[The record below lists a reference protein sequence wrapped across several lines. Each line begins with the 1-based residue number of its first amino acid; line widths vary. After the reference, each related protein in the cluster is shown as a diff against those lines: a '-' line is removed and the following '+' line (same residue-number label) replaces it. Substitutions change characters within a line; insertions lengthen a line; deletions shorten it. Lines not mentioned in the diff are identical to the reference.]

1 MIGSASYAGIGI
13 MIAGGFILPVV
24 ICIWWLLK
32 KKEKFT
38 TVLIGAATW
47 FVFAVLLEAIPK
59 YLLFNPST
67 SLGKTIVG
75 NAALYTVIGALMA
88 GIFEETGRFVAFKT
102 LLRKRTNKETGI
114 SHGIGHGGFE
124 AIFLLAV
131 TGIQYITYASMI
143 NSGAFQTV
151 VDIASAAGADV
162 SSLET
167 LPSQIMAI
175 TPMNG
180 VLSVVERAFAILLHI
195 GLSILVFNA
204 VRRSKI
210 GYYFLAVLLHALY
223 DVPAALYQ
231 TGILNI
237 YIVEV
242 MLAIYSVLFFVIVYR
257 TLYKRDDNI
266 SALHAPDCQK

>member
-88 GIFEETGRFVAFKT
+88 GIFEETGRIVAFKT

-210 GYYFLAVLLHALY
+210 GYYFLAVLLHALF

-231 TGILNI
+231 RGVLNL

>member
-88 GIFEETGRFVAFKT
+88 GIFEETGRIVAFKT

-162 SSLET
+162 SSLEAI
-167 LPSQIMAI
+167 PASIMAI
-175 TPMNG
+175 TPMSG

-210 GYYFLAVLLHALY
+210 GYYFLAVLLHALF

-231 TGILNI
+231 RGVLNI

-242 MLAIYSVLFFVIVYR
+242 MLAIYSVFFFVIVYR

-266 SALHAPDCQK
+266 SALRAPDCQK

>member
-88 GIFEETGRFVAFKT
+88 GIFEETGRIVAFKT

-124 AIFLLAV
+124 AIFLLVV

-231 TGILNI
+231 RGVLNL

>member
-47 FVFAVLLEAIPK
+47 FVFAILLEAIPK

-102 LLRKRTNKETGI
+102 VLRNRTNKETGI

-124 AIFLLAV
+124 AMFLMAV

-162 SSLET
+162 SSLEAI
-167 LPSQIMAI
+167 PASIMAI
-175 TPMNG
+175 TPMSG
-180 VLSVVERAFAILLHI
+180 VLSVVERAFGILLHI
-195 GLSILVFNA
+195 GLSIMVFNA

-210 GYYFLAVLLHALY
+210 GYYLLAILLHALY

-231 TGILNI
+231 TGVLNI
-237 YIVEV
+237 YIVEIMIAV
-242 MLAIYSVLFFVIVYR
+242 YSVLFFVILIR
-257 TLYKRDDNI
+257 TLYIKGR
-266 SALHAPDCQK
+266 

>member
-1 MIGSASYAGIGI
+1 MIGSEAFAGIGI

-24 ICIWWLLK
+24 ICIWWLLT
-32 KKEKFT
+32 KKEKIT

-59 YLLFNPST
+59 YFLLNPAT
-67 SLGKTIVG
+67 SLGKSIVG
-75 NAALYTVIGALMA
+75 NASLYTVIGALMA
-88 GIFEETGRFVAFKT
+88 GIFEETGRIVAFKT

-180 VLSVVERAFAILLHI
+180 VLSVAERAFAILLHI

-210 GYYFLAVLLHALY
+210 GYYFLAVLLHALF

-231 TGILNI
+231 RGVLNI

>member
-59 YLLFNPST
+59 YFLLNPAT
-67 SLGKTIVG
+67 SLGKSIVG

-88 GIFEETGRFVAFKT
+88 GIFEETGRIVAFKT

-124 AIFLLAV
+124 AMFLLAV

-162 SSLET
+162 SSLEAI
-167 LPSQIMAI
+167 PASIMAI
-175 TPMNG
+175 TPMSG

-231 TGILNI
+231 TGVLNI

>member
-88 GIFEETGRFVAFKT
+88 GIFEETGRLVAFKT

-124 AIFLLAV
+124 AMFLLAV

-162 SSLET
+162 SSLEA
-167 LPSQIMAI
+167 LPSQIMAF

-231 TGILNI
+231 TGVLNI

-242 MLAIYSVLFFVIVYR
+242 MLAIYSVLFFVIIYR

-266 SALHAPDCQK
+266 SALRAPDCQK

>member
-1 MIGSASYAGIGI
+1 MIGSEAFAGIGI

-24 ICIWWLLK
+24 ICIWWLLT
-32 KKEKFT
+32 KKEKIT

-59 YLLFNPST
+59 YFLLNPAT
-67 SLGKTIVG
+67 SLGKSIVG

-88 GIFEETGRFVAFKT
+88 GIFEETGRIVAFKT

-180 VLSVVERAFAILLHI
+180 VLSVAERAFAILLHI

-210 GYYFLAVLLHALY
+210 GYYFLAVLLHALF

-231 TGILNI
+231 RGVLNI

>member
-59 YLLFNPST
+59 YLLFNPAT
-67 SLGKTIVG
+67 SLGKSIVG

-88 GIFEETGRFVAFKT
+88 GIFEETGRIVAFKT

-124 AIFLLAV
+124 AIFLL
-131 TGIQYITYASMI
+131 
-143 NSGAFQTV
+143 
-151 VDIASAAGADV
+151 
-162 SSLET
+162 
-167 LPSQIMAI
+167 
-175 TPMNG
+175 
-180 VLSVVERAFAILLHI
+180 
-195 GLSILVFNA
+195 
-204 VRRSKI
+204 
-210 GYYFLAVLLHALY
+210 
-223 DVPAALYQ
+223 
-231 TGILNI
+231 
-237 YIVEV
+237 
-242 MLAIYSVLFFVIVYR
+242 
-257 TLYKRDDNI
+257 NI
-266 SALHAPDCQK
+266 SGKHSFKTV

>member
-88 GIFEETGRFVAFKT
+88 GIFEETGRLVAFKT

-124 AIFLLAV
+124 AMFLLAI

-162 SSLET
+162 SSLEA
-167 LPSQIMAI
+167 LPSQIMAF

-231 TGILNI
+231 TGVLNI

-266 SALHAPDCQK
+266 SALRAPDCQK

>member
-88 GIFEETGRFVAFKT
+88 GIFEETGRLVVFKT

-162 SSLET
+162 SSLEA
-167 LPSQIMAI
+167 LPSQIMAF

-266 SALHAPDCQK
+266 SALRAPDCQK

>member
-1 MIGSASYAGIGI
+1 
-13 MIAGGFILPVV
+13 
-24 ICIWWLLK
+24 
-32 KKEKFT
+32 
-38 TVLIGAATW
+38 
-47 FVFAVLLEAIPK
+47 
-59 YLLFNPST
+59 
-67 SLGKTIVG
+67 
-75 NAALYTVIGALMA
+75 MA
-88 GIFEETGRFVAFKT
+88 GIFEETGRLVAFKT

-162 SSLET
+162 SSLEA
-167 LPSQIMAI
+167 LPSQIMAF

-231 TGILNI
+231 TGVLNI

-266 SALHAPDCQK
+266 SALRAPDCQK

>member
-1 MIGSASYAGIGI
+1 MIGSEAFAGIGI

-24 ICIWWLLK
+24 ICIWWLLT
-32 KKEKFT
+32 KKEKIT

-47 FVFAVLLEAIPK
+47 FVFAVLLETIPK
-59 YLLFNPST
+59 YFLFNPAT
-67 SLGKTIVG
+67 SLGKSIAG
-75 NAALYTVIGALMA
+75 NVALYTVIGALMA
-88 GIFEETGRFVAFKT
+88 GIFEETGRLVAFKT
-102 LLRKRTNKETGI
+102 VLRKSTNKETGI

-124 AIFLLAV
+124 AIFLLVV

-151 VDIASAAGADV
+151 VDIASTAGADV
-162 SSLET
+162 SSLEA

-175 TPMNG
+175 TPMSG

-204 VRRSKI
+204 ARRSKI

-231 TGILNI
+231 TGVLNI

-242 MLAIYSVLFFVIVYR
+242 MIAIYSVLFFVIVYR
-257 TLYKRDDNI
+257 TLYKRDDNN
-266 SALHAPDCQK
+266 STLRAPDCQK

>member
-59 YLLFNPST
+59 YLFFNPST

-88 GIFEETGRFVAFKT
+88 GIFEETGRIVAFKT

-210 GYYFLAVLLHALY
+210 GYYFLAVLLHALF

-231 TGILNI
+231 RGVLNI

>member
-1 MIGSASYAGIGI
+1 MIGSKAFAGIGI

-24 ICIWWLLK
+24 ICIWWLLT
-32 KKEKFT
+32 KKEKIT

-59 YLLFNPST
+59 YLLFNLAT

-88 GIFEETGRFVAFKT
+88 GIFEETGRIVAFKT

-162 SSLET
+162 SSLEAV
-167 LPSQIMAI
+167 PASIMAI
-175 TPMNG
+175 TPMSG

-210 GYYFLAVLLHALY
+210 GYYFLAVLLHALF

-231 TGILNI
+231 RGVLNI

-242 MLAIYSVLFFVIVYR
+242 MLAIYSVLFFVIVIR

-266 SALHAPDCQK
+266 SALPAPDCQM

>member
-88 GIFEETGRFVAFKT
+88 GIFEETGRLVVFKT

-162 SSLET
+162 SSLEA

-266 SALHAPDCQK
+266 SALRAPDCQK

>member
-88 GIFEETGRFVAFKT
+88 GIFEETGRIVAFKT

-124 AIFLLAV
+124 AMFLLAV

-162 SSLET
+162 SSLEAI
-167 LPSQIMAI
+167 PASIMAI
-175 TPMNG
+175 TPMSG

-231 TGILNI
+231 RGVLNL

-242 MLAIYSVLFFVIVYR
+242 MLAICSVLFFVIVYR

>member
-59 YLLFNPST
+59 YLLFNPAT
-67 SLGKTIVG
+67 SLGKSIVG

-88 GIFEETGRFVAFKT
+88 GIFEETGRIVAFKT

-124 AIFLLAV
+124 AMFLLAV

-162 SSLET
+162 SSLEAV
-167 LPSQIMAI
+167 PASIMAI
-175 TPMNG
+175 TPMSG

-210 GYYFLAVLLHALY
+210 GYYFLAVLLHALF

-231 TGILNI
+231 RGVLNI

>member
-24 ICIWWLLK
+24 ICIWWLLT
-32 KKEKFT
+32 KKEKIT

-59 YLLFNPST
+59 YFLFNPAT
-67 SLGKTIVG
+67 SLGKSIVG

-88 GIFEETGRFVAFKT
+88 GIFEETGRIVAFKT

-124 AIFLLAV
+124 AMFLLAV

-210 GYYFLAVLLHALY
+210 GYYFLAVLLHALF

-231 TGILNI
+231 RGVLNI

>member
-88 GIFEETGRFVAFKT
+88 GIFEETGRLVAFKT

-124 AIFLLAV
+124 AMFLLAV

-162 SSLET
+162 SSLEA
-167 LPSQIMAI
+167 LPSQIMAF

-210 GYYFLAVLLHALY
+210 GYYFLAVLLHALF

-231 TGILNI
+231 RGVLNI

-266 SALHAPDCQK
+266 SALRAPDCQK

>member
-102 LLRKRTNKETGI
+102 VLRNRTNKETGI

-124 AIFLLAV
+124 AMFLLAV

-162 SSLET
+162 SSLEAI
-167 LPSQIMAI
+167 PASIMAI
-175 TPMNG
+175 TPMSG

-210 GYYFLAVLLHALY
+210 GYYFLAVLLHALF

-231 TGILNI
+231 RGVLNI

>member
-88 GIFEETGRFVAFKT
+88 GIFEETGRLVAFKT

-162 SSLET
+162 SSLEA
-167 LPSQIMAI
+167 LPSQIMAF

-231 TGILNI
+231 TGVLNI

-266 SALHAPDCQK
+266 SALRAPDCQK

>member
-59 YLLFNPST
+59 YLLFNPSI

-88 GIFEETGRFVAFKT
+88 GIFEETGRLVAFKT

-124 AIFLLAV
+124 AMFLLAI

-162 SSLET
+162 SSLEA
-167 LPSQIMAI
+167 LPSQIMAF

-195 GLSILVFNA
+195 GLSIMVFNA

-210 GYYFLAVLLHALY
+210 GYYLLAILLHALY

-231 TGILNI
+231 TGVLNI

-242 MLAIYSVLFFVIVYR
+242 MIAVYSVLFFVIVIR
-257 TLYKRDDNI
+257 TLYKRGDSI
-266 SALHAPDCQK
+266 SASPAPDCQK

>member
-88 GIFEETGRFVAFKT
+88 GIFEETGRIVAFKT

-162 SSLET
+162 SSLEAV
-167 LPSQIMAI
+167 PASIMAI
-175 TPMNG
+175 TPMSG

-231 TGILNI
+231 RGVLNL

>member
-88 GIFEETGRFVAFKT
+88 GIFEETGRIVAFKT

-210 GYYFLAVLLHALY
+210 GYYFLAVLLHALF

-231 TGILNI
+231 RGVLNI

-242 MLAIYSVLFFVIVYR
+242 MLAICSVLFFVIVYR